1 MKLPA
6 KIALAAALLS
16 VGFAAITLVALES
29 PEVVVLFT
37 ATGEGSW
44 RPTRLWIADHDGA
57 QWIEAASPLREFYRD
72 LLANP
77 EVEIERNGQRAAYR
91 AVVLDGGEQH
101 ELIRRLLREKY
112 GWADVWIGM
121 LADTSHSI
129 AVRLEPR

>member
-1 MKLPA
+1 MKPLV
-6 KIALAAALLS
+6 KVALAAVGVL
-16 VGFAAITLVALES
+16 VGFVLITLVALEG
-29 PEVVVLFT
+29 PEVVVLYT
-37 ATGEGSW
+37 ATSNGPP
-44 RPTRLWIADHDGA
+44 RPTRVWIADHDGA
-57 QWIEAASPLREFYRD
+57 QWIEAASPHREFYRD

-77 EVEIERNGQRAAYR
+77 DVDLVRNGERASYR
-91 AVVLDGGEQH
+91 AVALGGREGH